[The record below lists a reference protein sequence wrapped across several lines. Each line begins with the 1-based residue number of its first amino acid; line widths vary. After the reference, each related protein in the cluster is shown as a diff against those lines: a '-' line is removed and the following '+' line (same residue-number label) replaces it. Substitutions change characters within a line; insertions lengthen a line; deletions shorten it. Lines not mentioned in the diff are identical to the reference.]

1 MDNQWMDR
9 LRKRAEKHTE
19 PAPKNL
25 WENIEQ
31 RMVNIDIEKVVNS
44 PTRVIPIWR
53 RHLRIATSVAAA
65 ILLSVLG
72 TFFILNQSIESI
84 QIVSLTSSDL
94 LSDRLQNY
102 SNQAINFQEIEKGN
116 KLLDNVGTID
126 SKIAYENQNSQ
137 QKTEEDSLQIEEVVS
152 KLDIEDSKLIEDSY
166 NVKDEHVKKTGQVYE
181 KVALDEKEHEAE
193 IALFKNKKVEGKQTN
208 RWDAQL
214 YASNTP
220 TSANNGY
227 QGYGAM
233 NVGRIA
239 SADYGLWKDGIKAD
253 ILTYNEEKYTYT
265 DIKHKQPITVG
276 VSFNYYLSK
285 RWSMELGATYALLS
299 SELKSGSESYY
310 FNNNQTLHYLGFT
323 NSLNYTIWNSRYLT
337 CYASGGWQVQKL
349 VSGRLKTDYIVNN
362 NVKSTDRESVSEARL
377 LWGIHASAGL
387 QLNISKVVGLY
398 TEPSINYMF
407 NNHTDIETIYKD
419 RPFNFG
425 IKIGFRF
432 SFY

>member
-25 WENIEQ
+25 WESIEQ
-31 RMVNIDIEKVVNS
+31 RMVNIDIEEAVNS

-53 RHLRIATSVAAA
+53 RYLRIAASVAAA

-72 TFFILNQSIESI
+72 TFFILNQPIESI

-94 LSDRLQNY
+94 LSDRLQY
-102 SNQAINFQEIEKGN
+102 HSSQITNFQHVEKDN
-116 KLLDNVGTID
+116 KLLDNRGTID
-126 SKIAYENQNSQ
+126 RKIAYENQDSQ
-137 QKTEEDSLQIEEVVS
+137 QKIKECSLPVEEVVNKLEIENS
-152 KLDIEDSKLIEDSY
+152 KQIEDSY
-166 NVKDEHVKKTGQVYE
+166 NNKDEHVNEATQVYE
-181 KVALDEKEHEAE
+181 KVALDENEYEAE
-193 IALFKNKKVEGKQTN
+193 IAQFNNNKVKEKQTS
-208 RWDAQL
+208 RWGAQL

-220 TSANNGY
+220 TNANNGY

-233 NVGRIA
+233 NVGRVA
-239 SADYGLWKDGIKAD
+239 SADYGLWKDGIKTD

-276 VSFNYYLSK
+276 VSFNYYLNK
-285 RWSMELGATYALLS
+285 RWSMELGVTYALLS

-349 VSGRLKTDYIVNN
+349 ISGRLKTDYIVNN
-362 NVKSTDRESVSEARL
+362 NVKSTDRESVSEPRL
-377 LWGIHASAGL
+377 LWGLHGSAGI
-387 QLNISKVVGLY
+387 QFNISKMIGLY

-425 IKIGFRF
+425 IKFGFRF